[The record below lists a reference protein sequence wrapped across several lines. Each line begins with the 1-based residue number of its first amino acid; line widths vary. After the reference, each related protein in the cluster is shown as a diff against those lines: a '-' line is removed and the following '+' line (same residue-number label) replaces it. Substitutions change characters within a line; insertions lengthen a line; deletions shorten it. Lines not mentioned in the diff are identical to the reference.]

1 MIKSSFTKSPRTTP
15 GTHSPSKK
23 SRFFATSRGMS
34 SAKLGQRQTTRFFS
48 TSAGP
53 NGSPNGCVCIRD
65 FNSPNAAHQKIP
77 REVFNQ
83 RTWAP
88 QREKMAPLTISK
100 MGRHRGG
107 FRDQKT
113 GDRIKAHGARRERG
127 LRSNGVLRFDSFCGP
142 FGSPCVPFGFRPR
155 NENQNV
161 DR

>member
-15 GTHSPSKK
+15 GTHSPSRK

-34 SAKLGQRQTTRFFS
+34 SAKLGRRQTTRFFS

-65 FNSPNAAHQKIP
+65 FNSPNAAYQKIP

-83 RTWAP
+83 RTWTLH
-88 QREKMAPLTISK
+88 REK
-100 MGRHRGG
+100 MGRHGG
-107 FRDQKT
+107 GLRDQMT
-113 GDRIKAHGARRERG
+113 RDRIKAHGARRELS
-127 LRSNGVLRFDSFCGP
+127 LRPHGVLRFDGFCGP
-142 FGSPCVPFGFRPR
+142 FCSPRIPFGFRPR